1 MSFSDAEIDAAIAA
15 LSDPGRLDDA
25 LNLVSRAAP
34 GLHRVLGTALQE
46 GGWFDTA
53 HEAAVKE
60 AISSEHEQ
68 DRIVAVHTLLAEE
81 TRLTMLV
88 GVAVGFELARELG
101 HAPSDAGPVD
111 AGPAEAGPAEAGTA
125 EAGTAEAR
133 PVEARSDTATD
144 QEDQ

>member
-15 LSDPGRLDDA
+15 LSDPGRLDAA

-34 GLHRVLGTALQE
+34 SLQRVLGAALQE

-60 AISSEHEQ
+60 AIGAEQAQ
-68 DRIVAVHTLLAEE
+68 DRIVAVRTLLAEE

-88 GVAVGFELARELG
+88 GVGVGFELARELG
-101 HAPSDAGPVD
+101 HAPAD
-111 AGPAEAGPAEAGTA
+111 AGPAESGD
-125 EAGTAEAR
+125 AEAR
-133 PVEARSDTATD
+133 SVEARSVEARSDTATD
-144 QEDQ
+144 EEDQ

>member
-15 LSDPGRLDDA
+15 LSEPGRLEA
-25 LNLVSRAAP
+25 AQSLVSRAAP
-34 GLHRVLGTALQE
+34 SLQKVLGSALHE

-60 AISSEHEQ
+60 AIGAADANE
-68 DRIVAVHTLLAEE
+68 RLIAVRTLFAEE

-101 HAPSDAGPVD
+101 YVPAGADSDI
-111 AGPAEAGPAEAGTA
+111 
-125 EAGTAEAR
+125 
-133 PVEARSDTATD
+133 ATD
-144 QEDQ
+144 